1 MLLDVAT
8 SEPRTG
14 DESANHIAGGED
26 VHEPVGHPAVEV
38 PAFQLILLDQEGV
51 GSVLDAVDLDP
62 GHMFVRQS
70 PVAPEDAQGISLD
83 EQRGRVRGEAQSGEH
98 FRLLIRVGSDDGESS
113 A

>member
-1 MLLDVAT
+1 MLLDVVVPD
-8 SEPRTG
+8 PRTG

-62 GHMFVRQS
+62 GHRVVGES
-70 PVAPEDAQGISLD
+70 ALAPEDGQGIAFD
-83 EQRGRVRGEAQSGEH
+83 EQ
-98 FRLLIRVGSDDGESS
+98 
-113 A
+113 

>member
-1 MLLDVAT
+1 MLLDVVVPD
-8 SEPRTG
+8 PRTG

-38 PAFQLILLDQEGV
+38 PAFQLILLDQGGV
-51 GSVLDAVDLDP
+51 GSAFDVIDLDP
-62 GHMFVRQS
+62 CHRAVGES
-70 PVAPEDAQGISLD
+70 ALAPEDRQGIALN
-83 EQRGRVRGEAQSGEH
+83 EQRGRARGEAQSGEH